1 MTTTHLTGGGLR
13 GAARLAADRG
23 AQHLRELQE
32 DDGYW
37 WGELES
43 NASITAEQLFL
54 LEALG
59 RATEQD
65 RHEIAA
71 ELLATQVEDGGW
83 AVWHGAPGDLSVTV
97 EAWYALRLAG
107 IPADAEPMRRAQARI
122 LELGGANKARFF
134 TRLWLAVLG
143 KYPWEALPAAPPE
156 LMMLPARAPLSMYR
170 FASWARGTFVP
181 MLVVLSRN
189 PTFPQAPSVEEIFAE
204 APGSVPGPEP
214 RAPGPLTRLMSR
226 LMPVAR
232 TYNRHPVGFIRR
244 AAERRIREW
253 ILDRQEADGAWA
265 GIQPPWVYSIIA
277 LHVLGMPL
285 DHPVI
290 ERAFDGFS
298 TFTLRREGRMRLQS
312 CLSPIW
318 DTALA
323 AIAIDEAG
331 TAGDDDA
338 VERARDWLLSR
349 EVTREGDWRRIAR
362 RGDAGG
368 WSFEFHNEWY
378 PDTDD
383 TAEVLIALLRAGVP
397 RDHGAIRR
405 GVDWL
410 LAMQGEG
417 GGWGAFDVD
426 NTSTLVG
433 QFPVCDF
440 GEVVD
445 PPTEDVT
452 AHVLEALM
460 ECGLPAGHPSVRA
473 GVGFLRRT
481 QREDGSWWGRWG
493 VNHIYGTGAVLPA
506 LRACGVDM
514 DEPWVRRS
522 VDWLASCQNAD
533 GGWGEDIESY
543 RDPALAGVGPSTASQ
558 TAWAL
563 LGLLAADRAH
573 PAIEGGVRWLVETQ
587 AADGGWDED
596 AFTGTGFP
604 LDFMIKYHYY
614 RLYFPVMALGRYA
627 A

>member
-1 MTTTHLTGGGLR
+1 MTTSISTSELR
-13 GAARLAADRG
+13 AAARIAADRG
-23 AQHLRELQE
+23 AGHLRDLQ
-32 DDGYW
+32 DDSGFW

-71 ELLATQVEDGGW
+71 ELLATQCDDGGW

-122 LELGGANKARFF
+122 LELGGANRARFF

-156 LMMLPARAPLSMYR
+156 VMLMPSRSPISVYR

-181 MLVVLSRN
+181 LLVVLSRN
-189 PTFPQAPSVEEIFAE
+189 PTFPQRPSVEDIFAE
-204 APGSVPGPEP
+204 APGSTGGPPPRSPG
-214 RAPGPLTRLMSR
+214 ALTTALGR
-226 LMPVAR
+226 LMPLAR
-232 TYNRHPVGFIRR
+232 LYNRHPFGPLRR
-244 AAERRIREW
+244 VSERRIRDW
-253 ILDRQEADGAWA
+253 ILDRQEADGSWA

-277 LHVLGMPL
+277 LHVMGMPV

-290 ERAFDGFS
+290 ERALDGFS
-298 TFTLRREGRMRLQS
+298 TFALRRDGRLRIQS
-312 CLSPIW
+312 CISPIW
-318 DTALA
+318 DTCLA
-323 AIAIDEAG
+323 AIAIQDSG
-331 TAGDDDA
+331 TAHDDDA
-338 VERARDWLLSR
+338 VDRAREWLLSK

-362 RGDAGG
+362 RGEAGG
-368 WSFEFHNEWY
+368 WAFEFHNEWY

-383 TAEVLIALLRAGVP
+383 TAEVLIALVRAGVP
-397 RDHGAIRR
+397 RDD
-405 GVDWL
+405 GVVQRAVEWL
-410 LAMQGEG
+410 LTMQSRD

-426 NTSTLVG
+426 NTSRLVG

-440 GEVVD
+440 GEVID
-445 PPTEDVT
+445 PSTEDVT
-452 AHVLEALM
+452 AHVLEALV
-460 ECGLPAGHPSVRA
+460 ECGVPAGHPAVRA
-473 GVGFLRRT
+473 GIAYLRRT
-481 QREDGSWWGRWG
+481 QRDDGSWWGRWG
-493 VNHIYGTGAVLPA
+493 VNHLYGTGAVLPA
-506 LRACGVDM
+506 LAACGVDM
-514 DEPWVRRS
+514 GEPWVRRS
-522 VDWLASCQNAD
+522 VEWLASCQNAD

-543 RDPALAGVGPSTASQ
+543 RDPSLAGVGPSTASQ

-563 LGLLAADRAH
+563 LGLLAADRDH
-573 PAIEGGVRWLVETQ
+573 PAVEPGIAWLVRNQ
-587 AADGGWDED
+587 LPDGGWEED

>member
-1 MTTTHLTGGGLR
+1 MTSQLTGAEIR

-23 AQHLRELQE
+23 AQYLRGIQAT
-32 DDGYW
+32 DGYW

-59 RATEQD
+59 RATERD
-65 RHEIAA
+65 RTEVAA
-71 ELLATQVEDGGW
+71 ELLATQCDDGGW
-83 AVWHGAPGDLSVTV
+83 AVWFGGGGDLDVTV

-107 IPADAEPMRRAQARI
+107 VPADAEPMRRAQARI
-122 LELGGANKARFF
+122 LALGGANKARFF

-156 LMMLPARAPLSMYR
+156 LMLMPPRAPISVYR

-189 PTFPQAPSVEEIFAE
+189 PTFPQAPSVEDIFAE
-204 APGSVPGPEP
+204 APGSVEGPPP
-214 RAPGPLTRLMSR
+214 RAPGPLTKMMAR
-226 LMPVAR
+226 LMPIAR
-232 TYNRHPVGFIRR
+232 LYNRHPIGAIRR
-244 AAERRIREW
+244 ISERRIRNW
-253 ILDRQEADGAWA
+253 ILDRQEADGSWA

-277 LHVLGMPL
+277 LHAMGMPL

-290 ERAFDGFS
+290 ERALDGFS
-298 TFTLRREGRMRLQS
+298 TFTIREGGRMRMQS
-312 CLSPIW
+312 CLSPVW

-323 AIAIDEAG
+323 VIAIDDAG
-331 TAGDDDA
+331 TSGDDDA
-338 VERARDWLLSR
+338 LVRARDWLQAH

-368 WSFEFHNEWY
+368 WSFEFHNEVY

-397 RDHGAIRR
+397 RDDGAIRR
-405 GVDWL
+405 GVEWL
-410 LAMQGEG
+410 LAMQSAA
-417 GGWGAFDVD
+417 GGWASFDVD
-426 NTSTLVG
+426 NTSGLVG

-440 GEVVD
+440 GEVID

-452 AHVLEALM
+452 SHVLEALAD
-460 ECGLPAGHPSVRA
+460 CGVPPGHPAIRA
-473 GVGFLRRT
+473 GIAYLRRA
-481 QREDGSWWGRWG
+481 QRDDGSWWGRWG
-493 VNHIYGTGAVLPA
+493 VNHVYGTGAVLPA
-506 LRACGVDM
+506 LHACGVDM
-514 DEPWVRRS
+514 SEPWVRRA
-522 VDWLASCQNAD
+522 VDWLSAHQNPD

-543 RDPALAGVGPSTASQ
+543 RDPALVGVGPSTASQ

-563 LGLLAADRAH
+563 LGLMAADRAH
-573 PAIEGGVRWLVETQ
+573 PSIAAGITWLVDRQE
-587 AADGGWDED
+587 ADGSWEED

-627 A
+627 R